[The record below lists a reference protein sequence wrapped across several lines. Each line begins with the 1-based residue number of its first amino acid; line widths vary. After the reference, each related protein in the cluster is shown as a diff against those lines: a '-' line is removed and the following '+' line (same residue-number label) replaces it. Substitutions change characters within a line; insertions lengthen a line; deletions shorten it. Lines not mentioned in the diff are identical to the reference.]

1 MLASKENYEYC
12 LVITPQ
18 QPCCGRVKFS
28 GVCVCLFTGGSYT
41 STSPAPPHCPYPGQG
56 PGPTRPRHVQIC
68 STWTSLYRLPP
79 HVMFKRVH
87 LESYYARRKPKH
99 PHHPRRYSQS
109 CSLCSTDYRQAGG
122 SYLTEIPS
130 CCLSFNI
137 L

>member
-1 MLASKENYEYC
+1 MFGYYPPTTVLRKGKVFRRLC
-12 LVITPQ
+12 LSVHRGFLHKYQSCPAPLPISWTGPWPHTPQ
-18 QPCCGRVKFS
+18 TCTN
-28 GVCVCLFTGGSYT
+28 LFNLDLT
-41 STSPAPPHCPYPGQG
+41 
-56 PGPTRPRHVQIC
+56 VQA
-68 STWTSLYRLPP
+68 PP

-137 L
+137 V